1 MREPKTRDDE
11 LVFVATNDISAITR
25 GRAMRLGDLDFAT
38 GCGWVPA
45 NIGIGPFGHI
55 VDGIAFGSI
64 GDLRLIP
71 DAGTLTRIDG
81 IPGKPPVNVVLADIT
96 HTDGTAWECCPRTFL
111 RRAIEDLESE
121 TGLSVHAAF
130 EHEFMLLSDAVP
142 EAPFSYQAMRSVEPM
157 GTELLQIL
165 ADAGLDPENWLPEYG
180 AHQWELTVGA
190 TGALAA
196 ADRAVLLRDI
206 VRDYAVATG
215 RRASF
220 SPLVDAEGSGNGA
233 HVHLSL
239 RDAAGAPVTYDPDLP
254 GRLSKAAGS
263 FAAGILRHTAALVAL
278 TSPSDISYLRLSP
291 HRWSAAQAFLGE
303 RNREAMLR
311 VCPTIDMAGKEIGP
325 QFNLEFRAGDAAGNP
340 WLTMGALIRAGLE
353 GIRDGLPTPVVV
365 DRQVEELSPEERGAA
380 GVSDL
385 PGSLA
390 EALDAL
396 QADDV
401 VRGWFAPDLIDIHRA
416 IKRDEIN
423 QLVGLSEAE
432 KCRRYTG
439 VY

>member
-1 MREPKTRDDE
+1 MDDE
-11 LVFVATNDISAITR
+11 LVFVATNDLSAITR
-25 GRAMRLGDLDFAT
+25 GRAMRMGDLDLET

-45 NIGIGPFGHI
+45 NIGIGPFGRI

-71 DAGTLTRIDG
+71 DAATMTRIAG
-81 IPGKPPVNVVLADIT
+81 IPGQPPVNVVLADIT
-96 HTDGTAWECCPRTFL
+96 HTDGSPWECCPRTFL
-111 RRAIEDLESE
+111 RQAIEDLRSE
-121 TGLSVHAAF
+121 TGLSIHAAF
-130 EHEFMLLSDAVP
+130 EHEFMLLSEETP
-142 EAPFSYQAMRSVEPM
+142 EAPFSYQALRSVEPM
-157 GTELLQIL
+157 GTDLMQIL
-165 ADAGLDPENWLPEYG
+165 SDAGLDPENWLPEYG

-190 TGALAA
+190 TDALTA

-206 VRDYAVATG
+206 VRDYARSTG

-239 RDAAGAPVTYDPDLP
+239 RDAAGTPVTYDAGLS

-263 FAAGILRHTAALVAL
+263 FAAGILRHTSAIVAL
-278 TSPSDISYLRLSP
+278 TSPSDVSYLRLSP

-311 VCPTIDMAGKEIGP
+311 VCPTIDMAGRDIAP

-353 GIRDGLPTPVVV
+353 GIRAGLPTPVVV
-365 DRQVEELSPEERGAA
+365 DRDVEELSDEERGAA

-390 EALDAL
+390 EALVAL
-396 QADDV
+396 EADHT
-401 VRGWFAPDLIDIHRA
+401 VRSWFAPDLLDIHRA

-432 KCRRYTG
+432 KCRRYAG

>member
-1 MREPKTRDDE
+1 MPESTRDDE
-11 LVFVATNDISAITR
+11 LVFIATNDLSAITR
-25 GRAMRLGDLDFAT
+25 GRAMRMGDLDLET

-71 DAGTLTRIDG
+71 DAATMTRIAG
-81 IPGKPPVNVVLADIT
+81 IPNQPPVNVVLADIT
-96 HTDGTAWECCPRTFL
+96 HTDGSPWECCPRTFL
-111 RRAIEDLESE
+111 RQAIEDLKSE
-121 TGLSVHAAF
+121 TGLSIHAAF
-130 EHEFMLLSDAVP
+130 EHEFMLLSEDAP
-142 EAPFSYQAMRSVEPM
+142 EAPFSYQALRSVEPM
-157 GTELLQIL
+157 GTELMQIL
-165 ADAGLDPENWLPEYG
+165 FDAGLDPENWLPEYG
-180 AHQWELTVGA
+180 THQWELTVGA

-206 VRDYAVATG
+206 VRDYARSTG

-239 RDAAGAPVTYDPDLP
+239 RDADGTPVTYDPALS

-263 FAAGILRHTAALVAL
+263 FAAGILRHTSALVAL
-278 TSPSDISYLRLSP
+278 TSPSDVSYLRLSP

-311 VCPTIDMAGKEIGP
+311 VCPTIDMAGKEIAP

-353 GIRDGLPTPVVV
+353 GIRAGLPTPVVV
-365 DRQVEELSPEERGAA
+365 DRDVEELSEEERGAA

-385 PGSLA
+385 PSSLA
-390 EALDAL
+390 EALEAL
-396 QADDV
+396 EADST
-401 VRGWFAPDLIDIHRA
+401 VRSWFAPDLMDIHRA

-432 KCRRYTG
+432 KCRRYAG

>member
-1 MREPKTRDDE
+1 MPESGRDDE
-11 LVFVATNDISAITR
+11 LVFVATNDLSAITR
-25 GRAMRLGDLDFAT
+25 GRAMRMGDLDLDT

-45 NIGIGPFGHI
+45 NIGIGPFGSI

-71 DAGTLTRIDG
+71 DAATMTRIAG
-81 IPGKPPVNVVLADIT
+81 IPNQPPVNVVLADIT
-96 HTDGTAWECCPRTFL
+96 HTDGSPWECCPRTFL
-111 RRAIEDLESE
+111 RQAIEDLRSE

-130 EHEFMLLSDAVP
+130 EHEFMLLSEETP
-142 EAPFSYQAMRSVEPM
+142 EAPFSYQALRSVEPM
-157 GTELLQIL
+157 GTELMQIL
-165 ADAGLDPENWLPEYG
+165 SDAGLDPENWLPEYG

-190 TGALAA
+190 TDALAA

-206 VRDYAVATG
+206 VRDYARSTG

-220 SPLVDAEGSGNGA
+220 SPLVNAEGSGNGA

-239 RDAAGAPVTYDPDLP
+239 RDADGTPATYDAELS

-263 FAAGILRHTAALVAL
+263 FAAGILRHTSAIVAL
-278 TSPSDISYLRLSP
+278 TSPSDVSYLRLSP

-311 VCPTIDMAGKEIGP
+311 VCPTIDMAGRDIAP

-340 WLTMGALIRAGLE
+340 WLSMGALIRAGLE
-353 GIRDGLPTPVVV
+353 GIRAGLPTPVVV
-365 DRQVEELSPEERGAA
+365 DRDVEELSDQERGAA

-385 PGSLA
+385 PSSLA
-390 EALDAL
+390 EALEALEADAT
-396 QADDV
+396 
-401 VRGWFAPDLIDIHRA
+401 VRGWFAPDLMDIHRA